1 MHVPE
6 DAGMCSSF
14 PPSSSLI
21 LPATA
26 SSTFLELIK
35 YLYMYYTQCV
45 LFLGPVNKPGYVILM
60 GTPMQ
65 YSTLNY
71 QLPAGSTIGF
81 TTSLTHSNIYL

>member
-14 PPSSSLI
+14 PPSSSL
-21 LPATA
+21 LLTATA

-60 GTPMQ
+60 GTPTQ

-81 TTSLTHSNIYL
+81 MTSLTHSNIYL

>member
-21 LPATA
+21 HPATA

-45 LFLGPVNKPGYVILM
+45 LSLGPVNKPGYVILM
-60 GTPMQ
+60 GTPTQ

-81 TTSLTHSNIYL
+81 MTYLPHSNIHL